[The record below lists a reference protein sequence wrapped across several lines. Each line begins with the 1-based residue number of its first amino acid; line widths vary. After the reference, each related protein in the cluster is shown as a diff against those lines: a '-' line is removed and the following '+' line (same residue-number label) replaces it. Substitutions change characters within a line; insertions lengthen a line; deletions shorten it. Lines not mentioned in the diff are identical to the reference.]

1 MRLTVPEPK
10 IVLYKDGFE
19 KHDKLGRQRL
29 GAQLSELVERITDP
43 MVVALDGA
51 WGSGKSHFLKCWVGQ
66 HLKGRQNTEVVYFD
80 AFEHDFLDDPLI
92 ALTGVIGE
100 RLEREDGAAKSAL
113 QGLKRA
119 APALGRGLLRMG
131 VSVATAGVVTRADD
145 LMDAAA
151 GSLEKGAQEAIDSF
165 WQKEDGKRVAMKA
178 FREALVKLTEPVTQD
193 DVTKAVEA
201 GETLTEGQPT
211 RKLIVV
217 VDELDRCRPD
227 YALSLLEIIKHFFN
241 VDGVHFVLG
250 CNMEALAE
258 SVRARYGAEYDG
270 KRYLQR
276 FVSVQFRL
284 RNDIGSFVSKE
295 RILDYFMAG
304 AKEVGVTTSYYYS
317 ATLRYL
323 KHMQFEPDLS
333 IRAVNQLLRGLS
345 LCPATGHDDEYRDA
359 LVAGIL
365 VLQAFDPNAVSLL
378 RREEGEMWEIV
389 RTLQLPDPMEAS
401 TKDLNNFLA
410 WWACLG
416 DLNDDRF
423 KSLLLHDH
431 LQDMANRYDR
441 RLLRHLVEVHLDTFV
456 VP

>member
-43 MVVALDGA
+43 MVIALDGA
-51 WGSGKSHFLKCWVGQ
+51 WGSGKSHFLKCWVGE
-66 HLKGRQNTEVVYFD
+66 HLKGGRTTEVVYFD

-92 ALTGVIGE
+92 ALTGLIGE
-100 RLEREDGAAKSAL
+100 RLEKSKSSVVQKAW
-113 QGLKRA
+113 GGIKRT
-119 APALGRGLLRMG
+119 APSLVR
-131 VSVATAGVVTRADD
+131 TAGRTAVSIGTAGLVNRADD
-145 LMDAAA
+145 WLDTGIEALSDQA
-151 GSLEKGAQEAIDSF
+151 KGALDEF
-165 WQKEDGKRVAMKA
+165 WQKEDGKRAAMNA
-178 FREALVKLTEPVTQD
+178 FREALVKLTELD
-193 DVTKAVEA
+193 E
-201 GETLTEGQPT
+201 EGKPT

-258 SVRARYGAEYDG
+258 SVRARYGAGYDG

-276 FVSVQFRL
+276 FLSAQFRL
-284 RNDIGSFVSKE
+284 RNDIGSVVSKE

-333 IRAVNQLLRGLS
+333 IRGVNQLLRGLS

-389 RTLQLPDPMEAS
+389 RTLRLPDPMEAS
-401 TKDLNNFLA
+401 TKELNNFLA

-416 DLNDDRF
+416 DVNDDRF

-431 LQDMANRYDR
+431 IQGMANQYDR
-441 RLLRHLVEVHLDTFV
+441 RLLRHLVEVHLDTFLV
-456 VP
+456 V